1 VSGPPG
7 PAAVGR
13 LAAVLLDFDDTLTD
27 HARVEQE
34 AWECVAT
41 LVTARLPHVDGAAL
55 RVRYHEGF
63 ERHYRRML
71 DGEIDFR
78 QYRRQRLAEA
88 LAPWHDLDDDLFAA
102 YTDAKNRT
110 IDGASL
116 WPDAMATIERLRR
129 AGLGVGVLTN
139 GPSEIQRRKLRA
151 TGVEAAVDAVLVSEE
166 LGVAKPDVRAFAL
179 AAAALG
185 TRPSCTA
192 MVGDSL
198 LNDVAGGLAAGCA
211 PVVWIARQDG
221 EAPPGAVRAA
231 GLTEAGDVVLAGLAS

>member
-1 VSGPPG
+1 MSDAAASRAPG
-7 PAAVGR
+7 P

-27 HARVEQE
+27 HARVEHE
-34 AWECVAT
+34 AWACVAAL
-41 LVTARLPHVDGAAL
+41 LVERLPHVDVTAL
-55 RVRYHEGF
+55 RVRYQDGF

-78 QYRRQRLAEA
+78 QYRWQRLAEA

-102 YTDAKNRT
+102 YTEAKNRT
-110 IDGASL
+110 IDRASL
-116 WPDAMATIERLRR
+116 WPDAMATIARLRG

-151 TGVEAAVDAVLVSEE
+151 TGVDAAVDAVLVSEE

-185 TRPSCTA
+185 TEPSRTA

-211 PVVWIARQDG
+211 PVVWIARHDG
-221 EAPPGAVRAA
+221 EAPPGALRAR
-231 GLTEAGDVVLAGLAS
+231 GLTQAGDLVLAVHGA